1 MSDKLRQ
8 VLKSIQDAADFLWV
22 EITDVNQRGVYGNTP
37 LKIATVRGDVD
48 AVRVLLGAGADV
60 DAIVE
65 DDCTALLYAAAFD
78 HPEIVRVLLDHGASL
93 DTRNSLSGD
102 TPAEAAQRRGLTE
115 VLKVFDEYGG
125 RSRPHH

>member
-65 DDCTALLYAAAFD
+65 DDCTALWYAAAFD
-78 HPEIVRVLLDHGASL
+78 QPEIVRVLLDHGASL

-102 TPAEAAQRRGLTE
+102 TPGEAAQRRGLTE
-115 VLKVFDEYGG
+115 VLKVFDEYSG